1 MTLTD
6 TQSYRQIIGCLMH
19 NPLLFLEFPDIQLY
33 DFDIEVPKIC
43 LMAIKRLYDA
53 GAKELSVLEVDQEV
67 MRGSAGVVSSYTN
80 NGGLEFL
87 KTCYEYAQLSNFETY
102 YKRLKKYSLLR
113 ALKAAHYDISKYYLD
128 DKDIKDPAIENEL
141 IRRIDEAKLEDI
153 LNDVEKDYSEI
164 RNKYLNGDQ
173 TNNDPAEGLN
183 QLLESLRTS
192 PNVGVSLEGEI
203 FNTACRG
210 ARKGCFYLKS
220 SSTSGGKSRT
230 SVFDAC
236 HIAYPKRWSHEKQC
250 FVEKRDSSGKIME
263 PRKVLF
269 IVTEMD
275 KEELQTIM
283 LAYLSGVDE
292 DHILRN
298 AYELGSGTCPGE
310 YTRVQYAAKII
321 EEYSGYFLI
330 ETISDPNLQNVEA
343 LIKRYVIINNV
354 EYIFFDYIHSTPSM
368 INQFSKNN
376 IREDVVLMMM
386 ANQLK
391 QIAHDYN
398 VFIFSATQVNSLAMG
413 DDEMAFKDEKSIR
426 GSKAIADKAD
436 VGYVMT
442 KVTEKG
448 WNSVK
453 PALEQAVRNGTLDPS
468 VLDERPSHV
477 LDIYKMR
484 RGRYKMVR
492 IWTYLHLGTGRR
504 HDIFMTTA
512 SNGPLGESFKIL
524 YNIDEEPISISTK
537 EEEEHDSIATGS

>member
-6 TQSYRQIIGCLMH
+6 TMSYRQIIGCLMH

-53 GAKELSVLEVDQEV
+53 GARELSVLEVDQEA

-128 DKDIKDPAIENEL
+128 DKDIKDPSIENEL

-173 TNNDPAEGLN
+173 TNSDPAEGLT
-183 QLLESLRTS
+183 QLLASLKTA
-192 PNVGVSLEGEI
+192 PNIGLSLEGEI

-236 HIAYPKRWSHEKQC
+236 HIAYPKRWSHTLNS
-250 FVEKRDSSGKIME
+250 FVELKNSSGELIQ
-263 PRKVLF
+263 PQKVLF

-298 AYELGSGTCPGE
+298 DYELGE

-368 INQFSKNN
+368 I
-376 IREDVVLMMM
+376 
-386 ANQLK
+386 
-391 QIAHDYN
+391 DYN
-398 VFIFSATQVNSLAMG
+398 VFIFSATQVNALAMG

-448 WNSVK
+448 WSSVK
-453 PALEQAVRNGTLDPS
+453 PAIEKAVNEGTLDSS
-468 VLDERPSHV
+468 VLLERPSHV

-492 IWTYLHLGTGRR
+492 VWTYLHLGTGRR
-504 HDIFMTTA
+504 RDLFMTTA

-524 YNIDEEPISISTK
+524 YNIIEVPIK
-537 EEEEHDSIATGS
+537 LEEEEKNDGITTGS